1 MEKKAYLEIAKIIN
15 THGVRGA
22 VKLDPWCD
30 SPDMLRKIKTL
41 YLENGASFA
50 VSDVKLINGGFVVC
64 TLSGITT
71 VEAAIRLKNKVLL
84 AKREDIPLA
93 EGAHFICDLVGLPV
107 KDANTGALYGT
118 LADVMQNTVQEIYAV
133 KTPAGETVLLPAVP
147 EFIAK
152 IDTDDAIYIT
162 PIPGFFDGAAEDV
175 REQ

>member
-15 THGVRGA
+15 THGVHGA

-30 SPDMLRKIKTL
+30 SPDTLRKIKTL

-84 AKREDIPLA
+84 AKREDIPLK
-93 EGAHFICDLVGLPV
+93 EGSHFICDLIGLPV

-118 LADVMQNTVQEIYAV
+118 LSDVMQNTVQEIYAV
-133 KTPAGETVLLPAVP
+133 KTPAGETVLLPSVP

-152 IDTDDAIYIT
+152 IDTDDAVYVT

-175 REQ
+175 REK